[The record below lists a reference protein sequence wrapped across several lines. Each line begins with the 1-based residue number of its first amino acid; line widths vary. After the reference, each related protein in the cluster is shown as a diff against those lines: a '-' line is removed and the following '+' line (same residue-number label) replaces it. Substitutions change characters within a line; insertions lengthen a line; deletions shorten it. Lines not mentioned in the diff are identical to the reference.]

1 MADLKLARSK
11 ANGSPLWL
19 PFFCCLLAP
28 LLAFANDGNGVQT
41 LNPESLPAPFKNRF
55 SHGKFVPAD
64 AEWLYTAGET
74 GRDVDG
80 RIGEGI
86 EEQADFAMRNLYN
99 IVIAAG
105 MSSEDVI
112 KMTIYYLDPAHL
124 PIIVAARNRY
134 FGEDF
139 RPAST
144 AVGVA
149 ALANSAY
156 LVEVELVAARVPESR
171 ASTP

>member
-1 MADLKLARSK
+1 LA
-11 ANGSPLWL
+11 AV
-19 PFFCCLLAP
+19 FLLSTS
-28 LLAFANDGNGVQT
+28 LLFAGEIET
-41 LNPESLPAPFKNRF
+41 LNPESVPAPFKNRF
-55 SHGKFVPAD
+55 SHGKLVPSE
-64 AEWLYTAGET
+64 AEWLYTAGQT

-80 RIGEGI
+80 RIGVGI
-86 EEQADFAMRNLYN
+86 EEQADFAMRNLLN

>member
-1 MADLKLARSK
+1 MNRTYLAL
-11 ANGSPLWL
+11 ALA
-19 PFFCCLLAP
+19 LLASI
-28 LLAFANDGNGVQT
+28 ASAGEVKT
-41 LNPESLPAPFKNRF
+41 LNPESVPAPFKNRF

-74 GRDVDG
+74 GRDADG

-105 MSSEDVI
+105 MSSDDVI

>member
-1 MADLKLARSK
+1 MAAV
-11 ANGSPLWL
+11 
-19 PFFCCLLAP
+19 FLLSTS
-28 LLAFANDGNGVQT
+28 LLFAGEIET
-41 LNPESLPAPFKNRF
+41 LNPESVPAPFKNRF
-55 SHGKFVPAD
+55 SHGKLVPSE
-64 AEWLYTAGET
+64 AEWLYTAGQT

-80 RIGEGI
+80 RIGVGI
-86 EEQADFAMRNLYN
+86 EEQADFAMRNLLN